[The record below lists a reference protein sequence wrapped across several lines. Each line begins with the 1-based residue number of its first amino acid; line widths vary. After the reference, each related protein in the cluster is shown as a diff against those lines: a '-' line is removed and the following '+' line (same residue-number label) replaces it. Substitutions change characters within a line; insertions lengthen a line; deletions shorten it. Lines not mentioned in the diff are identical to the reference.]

1 MLAGMF
7 ALGIESSL
15 FEWVLLPAMIFAAR
29 VIDVTLGTLRI
40 IFISRGRRVLAPI
53 MGFFEVLVWL
63 LAISQIF
70 KNLTNPLCYV
80 AYAAGFAGGS
90 LLGIII
96 ESKLAL
102 GTQIVRI
109 ITRSGAEDLIAR
121 LKDRGYGLTT
131 FAGEG
136 ATGSVLMIFTII
148 KRKDLPEL
156 VGLIRTFHP
165 KAFYTVEDVRMA
177 REGVYPLA
185 PPHKRSSLL
194 RRLLPLRKG
203 K

>member
-7 ALGIESSL
+7 ALGIEWSF

-40 IFISRGRRVLAPI
+40 IFISQGRRVLAPI

-70 KNLTNPLCYV
+70 NNLTNPLCYA

-90 LLGIII
+90 LLGITI
-96 ESKLAL
+96 ENKLAL

-109 ITRSGAEDLIAR
+109 ITRSGADDLIAR

-136 ATGSVLMIFTII
+136 TTGPVRMIFTII

-156 VGLIRTFHP
+156 VGIIRAVDP

-177 REGVYPLA
+177 REGVYPLG
-185 PPHKRSSLL
+185 PPHKRSRLL